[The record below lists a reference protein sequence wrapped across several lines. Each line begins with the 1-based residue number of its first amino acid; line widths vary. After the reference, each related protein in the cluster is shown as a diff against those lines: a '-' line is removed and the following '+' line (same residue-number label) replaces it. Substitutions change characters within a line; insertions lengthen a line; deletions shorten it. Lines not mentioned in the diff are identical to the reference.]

1 MPESKTQ
8 TSWLN
13 ERYSNMMNN
22 YISSLW
28 GNISNSQKM
37 EIYRKFYNAQVQEE
51 KNEKEEEVSMELIQ
65 KWANSNNPTYKNM
78 CNWQVNIHAIAKAIR
93 DKTSQDPNFEYDF
106 SDCDDNAIIDWYE
119 SNNPSLKSEL
129 DKVLCSE
136 SDLTT
141 FLQKHWLEKR
151 TVKSNNWSISEWTVL
166 WVLWWWAAWLLW
178 LGTAALWTNA
188 AWNIW
193 DWLYRQNINQSYRDA
208 ATLTTRKEAPRTLE
222 EINKDIEATQKLLDE
237 SKNSNMSE
245 ALKKKQQEYYENQL
259 ERLNKNKIDAENDI
273 KKYSPDK
280 MPTSLETAY
289 KYKIKWLTSTDI
301 AAKAQSESKLLWNE
315 IQWQLE
321 NSTQTVNLKD
331 ILDRVDVDEIAR
343 LEWDKAAVQ
352 AAVDMLKDE
361 YKAAEYWKLSMLDA
375 NEIKSALY
383 KKLPSWTRND
393 KDITNQYK
401 KVLWEVASMLKEET
415 QTKLW
420 QEYWEDFAKKF
431 IEWWNLHEIATNEIS
446 SLRGK
451 WAVGGKIGA
460 LSTIWDM
467 ISTPISSEGWYYL
480 KKANE
485 TIKSIPW
492 KIKNAASDLLWYV
505 KENPVSAIKEWVKW
519 LTKEMPATV
528 IMDEMIKN
536 QEYIQDNPMA
546 QKANAFNAVS
556 ESQWSKLANKSE
568 VEELLKTPEFR
579 EAADNLGLDLQ
590 NLAKKFKINSKEVN
604 ATVDKQNKQK
614 AEDNKNKL
622 SLSAKI
628 ENENKKDKPQNSTI
642 NQLNKTASL
651 KSQKT
656 TVLTKKKS
664 SK

>member
-1 MPESKTQ
+1 MPESSFTN
-8 TSWLN
+8 TWLN
-13 ERYSNMMNN
+13 EKYSNLMDN

-28 GNISNSQKM
+28 TWVSNSQKM
-37 EIYRKFYNAQVQEE
+37 EIYRKFYDAQVAEE
-51 KNEKEEEVSMELIQ
+51 KRKNEDEAVVELIQ
-65 KWANSNNPTYKNM
+65 KWANSNDPKFRNT
-78 CNWQVNIHAIAKAIR
+78 CNSTANI
-93 DKTSQDPNFEYDF
+93 KTIV
-106 SDCDDNAIIDWYE
+106 NAIKDRTLSDPTFDWDLSDSSDNE
-119 SNNPSLKSEL
+119 IMTWFFWNNPGLSQEL
-129 DKVLCSE
+129 NDVIACK
-136 SDLTT
+136 SDLST
-141 FLQKHWLEKR
+141 FLQKSWLEKKQ
-151 TVKSNNWSISEWTVL
+151 VKWNNWGISEWTVL

-178 LGTAALWTNA
+178 LGTAALWTDT

-193 DWLYRQNINQSYRDA
+193 DWLYRQNINQSYRDS

-259 ERLNKNKIDAENDI
+259 ERLNKNKLDAENDI

-280 MPTSLETAY
+280 MPTSQETAY

-331 ILDRVDVDEIAR
+331 ILDRVDVDELAR

-383 KKLPSWTRND
+383 KKLPSWTWNG

-485 TIKSIPW
+485 AIKSIPW
-492 KIKNAASDLLWYV
+492 KIKNAAGDLLWYV
-505 KENPVSAIKEWVKW
+505 KENPVKAVKEWVKW

-579 EAADNLGLDLQ
+579 DAADTLWLDLQ

-604 ATVDKQNKQK
+604 TTIDKQNKEK

-628 ENENKKDKPQNSTI
+628 ENENKKNKIQNSTI

-656 TVLTKKKS
+656 TVWTKKKS